1 MTNEKIIMDKNDYH
15 KILDIVDVL
24 LEYYDDD
31 MSKVED
37 IKDLLEKADCLD
49 DVILNIIKDMDE
61 NNEFIISIK
70 LDTKKNILLKKAQA
84 QNEDN

>member
-1 MTNEKIIMDKNDYH
+1 MTNEKIIMSKNDYH

-49 DVILNIIKDMDE
+49 DVILDIIKDMDE
-61 NNEFIISIK
+61 NKKFIISIK
-70 LDTKKNILLKKAQA
+70 LDTKKNILLKKAQTHDG
-84 QNEDN
+84 DN

>member
-1 MTNEKIIMDKNDYH
+1 MTNEKIVMNKNDYH

-37 IKDLLEKADCLD
+37 IKDLLEKANDLD
-49 DVILNIIKDMDE
+49 DVILNIISDMEE
-61 NNEFIISIK
+61 NKELIFTVK
-70 LDTKKNILLKKAQA
+70 LDTEKNTLLKKAQRY
-84 QNEDN
+84 DGDS

>member
-1 MTNEKIIMDKNDYH
+1 MTNEKIIMSKNDYH

-70 LDTKKNILLKKAQA
+70 LDTKKNTLLKKAQTHE
-84 QNEDN
+84 EDN

>member
-1 MTNEKIIMDKNDYH
+1 MDKDDYH
-15 KILDIVDVL
+15 KILDMVDVL